1 MLRRIADHLF
11 WVARYL
17 ERAEWRARLAD
28 VNYHLLVESPT
39 NDPHPWAPLL
49 AITGDIELF
58 SQYYDT
64 PSETEV
70 LDFFTFELRNP
81 SSILS
86 CINAAR
92 DNARSLRHR
101 LSSEL
106 WVEINTLYLEAQQ
119 WSEAVFEPQ
128 GVYGFFA
135 ELRNRFHRLAGIS
148 SATLPRDIEFD
159 FMTLGTMLERAENVS
174 RLLDSKYHYLLPRL
188 EDVGGQIDRM
198 QWAALLRSASALEA
212 YRRVYGNQIAV
223 DRVVEFLL
231 FDPGFPRSARFC
243 IDQLQEAAGRIEQAA
258 GGKLTINA
266 PDSPVAT
273 LATALRNTTADNIL
287 RSGLHEFLMQVQ
299 DLCADMGSMI
309 FDRYLRFE

>member
-11 WVARYL
+11 WMARYL

-39 NDPHPWAPLL
+39 VDPHPWAPLL
-49 AITGDIELF
+49 TITGDGELF
-58 SQYYDT
+58 AQYYDAPT
-64 PSETEV
+64 ETQV

-81 SSILS
+81 ASILS

-106 WVEINTLYLEAQQ
+106 WLELNTLYLEAQE
-119 WSEAVFEPQ
+119 WSQEVFERE
-128 GVYGFFA
+128 GVYAFFT

-148 SATLPRDIEFD
+148 YATLPRDIEFD
-159 FMTLGTMLERAENVS
+159 FMTVGTMLERAESVS
-174 RLLDSKYHYLLPRL
+174 RLLDSKYHHLLPTQ
-188 EDVGGQIDRM
+188 EEVGGPVDRM
-198 QWAALLRSASALEA
+198 QWAAVLRSASALEA
-212 YRRVYGNQIAV
+212 YRRVYGNHIAV

-243 IDQLQEAAGRIEQAA
+243 IDQLQEAAERIERAAGGSRAIDAPDSA
-258 GGKLTINA
+258 GGKLA
-266 PDSPVAT
+266 A
-273 LATALRNTTADNIL
+273 ALRGGSAESVIGG
-287 RSGLHEFLMQVQ
+287 GLHEFLMQVQ
-299 DLCADMGSMI
+299 DLCADIGSMI
-309 FDRYLRFE
+309 FVQYLRFE